1 MATPDA
7 PVLVVGGGPAGLAAA
22 AALRARGVPVAVL
35 ERAPTVGTSWRGHYE
50 RLHLHTTRRLSALP
64 GLAIP
69 RANGRWVARADVVRY
84 LETYA
89 AHHRLDVHGGVDV
102 VRIDPPRRDGA
113 RDADAARRPS
123 ADGSGA
129 DAARGGAGW
138 RLTTDGGG
146 ADAERDGAGWRLTTA
161 DGAVLTAPQVVVA
174 TGNARV
180 PVRPAWA
187 GAFTGRLGHAADYW
201 DATPFRGL
209 DVLVVGV
216 GNSGAEI
223 ALDLADG
230 GAARV
235 RVAVRTPPHVLRR
248 STFGWAAQ
256 QTGVLVRRLPVALV
270 DRVAALL
277 ERVELPDLGAHGFA
291 RPTTGL
297 ATRAAQGSLP
307 LLDFGFVD
315 ALRSGRV
322 EAVAAA
328 TGAEGGVVLLADGTR
343 LAPDAVV
350 LATGYRP
357 GLAPLLGHLGVLD
370 SDGYPVPRAGRV
382 APGLYVTGFTTPLSG
397 MFRELRLDALRIARA
412 VEHERRTDRGRR
424 PRP

>member
-69 RANGRWVARADVVRY
+69 RAYGRWVARADVVRY

-102 VRIDPPRRDGA
+102 VRIDPR
-113 RDADAARRPS
+113 
-123 ADGSGA
+123 
-129 DAARGGAGW
+129 
-138 RLTTDGGG
+138 DGGG
-146 ADAERDGAGWRLTTA
+146 ARIAPDAPDAAAGWRLTTA

-187 GAFTGRLGHAADYW
+187 DAFTGDLRHTADYR
-201 DATPFRGL
+201 DATPFRGR

-223 ALDLADG
+223 ALDLVEG

-256 QTGVLVRRLPVALV
+256 QTGLLVRRLPVRLV
-270 DRVAALL
+270 DRVATVL
-277 ERVELPDLGAHGFA
+277 ERAEVPDLSTHGLV

-307 LLDFGFVD
+307 LLDIGFVD

-322 EAVAAA
+322 DAVPAVAAA
-328 TGAEGGVVLLADGTR
+328 EGGEVVLADGTR

-357 GLAPLLGHLGVLD
+357 GLASLLGHLGLLD
-370 SDGYPVPRAGRV
+370 RDGYPVPRAGRV

-397 MFRELRLDALRIARA
+397 MLRELRLDAARIARA
-412 VEHERRTDRGRR
+412 VERERRLDGHRQ
-424 PRP
+424 PPAS